1 MSAPRIFIAK
11 ANHSQRWEYSQT
23 MADFDLIS
31 VEVAYALP
39 HKQKIIALL
48 VEPGTT
54 ALEAVKRS
62 KISDHFPDLDL
73 AAAKLGIFGQSLGT
87 KGLDTADKHILH
99 AGDRVEIYRP
109 LASDPKDAR
118 RKRAEKS

>member
-1 MSAPRIFIAK
+1 
-11 ANHSQRWEYSQT
+11 
-23 MADFDLIS
+23 MADFDLIP

-54 ALEAVKRS
+54 AMAAVQRS
-62 KISDHFPDLDL
+62 RIGDHFPGLDITT
-73 AAAKLGIFGQSLGT
+73 AKMGIFGQSLGI
-87 KGLDTADKHILH
+87 KGMDTADKHILH

-118 RKRAEKS
+118 RKRAEKAGSGKNETTD

>member
-1 MSAPRIFIAK
+1 
-11 ANHSQRWEYSQT
+11 
-23 MADFDLIS
+23 MADFDLIT

-62 KISDHFPDLDL
+62 KISDYFPGLDVET
-73 AAAKLGIFGQSLGT
+73 AKMGIFGQSLGT
-87 KGLDTADKHILH
+87 KGLESADKHVLH
-99 AGDRVEIYRP
+99 QGDRVEIYRP
-109 LASDPKDAR
+109 LTSDPKEAR
-118 RKRAEKS
+118 RKRAEKSENE

>member
-1 MSAPRIFIAK
+1 
-11 ANHSQRWEYSQT
+11 
-23 MADFDLIS
+23 MADFDLIT

-62 KISDHFPDLDL
+62 RITDHFPDLDI
-73 AAAKLGIFGQSLGT
+73 ASAKMGIFGQSLGT
-87 KGLDTADKHILH
+87 KGLEAAEKHVLH

-109 LASDPKDAR
+109 LASDPKEAR
-118 RKRAEKS
+118 RKRADKAADDKAAGAADENPAT